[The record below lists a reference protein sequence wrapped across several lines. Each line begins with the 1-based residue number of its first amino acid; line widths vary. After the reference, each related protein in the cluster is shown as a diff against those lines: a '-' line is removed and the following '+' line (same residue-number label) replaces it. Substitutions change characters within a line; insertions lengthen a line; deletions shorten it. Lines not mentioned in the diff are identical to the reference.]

1 MSEEKKG
8 FKTKHGAQEYEREFL
23 LQAEKD
29 MDMTFEQFFELYS
42 KDNQHN
48 IRPHTWIKKEYMVK
62 KHVMPYF
69 GKSVISKITNLDI
82 IEWQNELLN
91 LRDSEGKGY
100 CLRSSVSI
108 SWMFLLIAKIVFS
121 IVD

>member
-1 MSEEKKG
+1 MAVFKENKSWTAFIRYKNWKGDTCQKRKKG
-8 FKTKHGAQEYEREFL
+8 FKTKHEAQEYEREFL

-69 GKSVISKITNLDI
+69 GKSVISKIRMNI
-82 IEWQNELLN
+82 
-91 LRDSEGKGY
+91 
-100 CLRSSVSI
+100 RS
-108 SWMFLLIAKIVFS
+108 
-121 IVD
+121 